1 MAERAYIVEAV
12 RTAGGKR
19 DGRLS
24 LWHPAD
30 LGAKVLD
37 ELVTRLDMDP
47 ALVDDVV
54 FGCVDQVG
62 AQSGN
67 VARNAILSSSFPESV
82 PGTSVDRQCGSSQQ
96 AIHFAIQAVMSGTQ
110 DIVIGGG
117 VEVMSM
123 VPIGAA
129 VKDGYDA
136 GHGLPFDSEGM
147 KERYPGVF
155 FSQFTGAE
163 LVADKWNLS
172 REDLDKFA
180 LESHQK
186 AAHATE
192 SKYFD
197 REILPVEGR
206 NAEGMNDLVMAD
218 EGIRFDASLDKLAGL
233 NPVTEGGVITAGN
246 ASQITDGAAA
256 VMVCNVAGL
265 NKIQA
270 NPHQPR
276 KDFNDSKME
285 ELVLSIKEK
294 GILQPIA
301 VRELKNGNYE
311 IIAGE
316 RRYRASK
323 AIGLKSIPAYILSV
337 EDESEIMEFALI
349 ENIQRDDLNPI
360 EESEAY
366 ASLKSKYNLSQKEIS
381 KKVGKS
387 RSLIANSLR
396 LLKLPSSIKEDIKN
410 NKLSMGHAVSLL
422 GLKSKTQMLAIA
434 NRIIKNKLSVRN
446 TEEIISKI
454 NSNAPKSN

>member
-1 MAERAYIVEAV
+1 MAEKAYIVEAV

-54 FGCVDQVG
+54 FGCLDQVG

-256 VMVCNVAGL
+256 VMVCNDAGL
-265 NKIQA
+265 KKIQA
-270 NPHQPR
+270 NPRAEIVSISVVGDDPVFMLTGPIPASIQALKTANLTIDDMDLYEVNEAFAPVPLAWAEDLKADR
-276 KDFNDSKME
+276 SK
-285 ELVLSIKEK
+285 LNV
-294 GILQPIA
+294 
-301 VRELKNGNYE
+301 NGGAMALGHPLGATGAKLMTTLLHE
-311 IIAGE
+311 ME
-316 RRYRASK
+316 RRESTYGLQ
-323 AIGLKSIPAYILSV
+323 AICEG
-337 EDESEIMEFALI
+337 
-349 ENIQRDDLNPI
+349 
-360 EESEAY
+360 
-366 ASLKSKYNLSQKEIS
+366 
-381 KKVGKS
+381 GGT
-387 RSLIANSLR
+387 AN
-396 LLKLPSSIKEDIKN
+396 
-410 NKLSMGHAVSLL
+410 A
-422 GLKSKTQMLAIA
+422 T
-434 NRIIKNKLSVRN
+434 IIKR
-446 TEEIISKI
+446 I
-454 NSNAPKSN
+454 

>member
-1 MAERAYIVEAV
+1 MAEKAYIVEAV

-37 ELVTRLDMDP
+37 ELITRLDMDP

-197 REILPVEGR
+197 KEILPVEGR

-256 VMVCNVAGL
+256 VMVCNDAGL
-265 NKIQA
+265 KKIQA
-270 NPHQPR
+270 NPRAEIVSISVVGDDPVFMLTGPIPASIQALKIANLTIDDMDLYEVNEAFAPVPLAWAEDLKADR
-276 KDFNDSKME
+276 SK
-285 ELVLSIKEK
+285 LNV
-294 GILQPIA
+294 
-301 VRELKNGNYE
+301 NGGAMALGHPLGATGAKLMTTLLHE
-311 IIAGE
+311 ME
-316 RRYRASK
+316 RRESTYGLQ
-323 AIGLKSIPAYILSV
+323 AICEG
-337 EDESEIMEFALI
+337 
-349 ENIQRDDLNPI
+349 
-360 EESEAY
+360 
-366 ASLKSKYNLSQKEIS
+366 
-381 KKVGKS
+381 GGT
-387 RSLIANSLR
+387 AN
-396 LLKLPSSIKEDIKN
+396 
-410 NKLSMGHAVSLL
+410 A
-422 GLKSKTQMLAIA
+422 T
-434 NRIIKNKLSVRN
+434 IIKR
-446 TEEIISKI
+446 I
-454 NSNAPKSN
+454 

>member
-1 MAERAYIVEAV
+1 MAEKAYIVEAV

-47 ALVDDVV
+47 VLVDDVV

-172 REDLDKFA
+172 REDLDMFA

-197 REILPVEGR
+197 QEILPVEGR
-206 NAEGMNDLVMAD
+206 NSEGMKDLVMAD

-256 VMVCNVAGL
+256 VMVCNDAGL
-265 NKIQA
+265 KKIQA
-270 NPHQPR
+270 SPR
-276 KDFNDSKME
+276 AEIVSISVVGDDPVFMLTGPIPASIQALKTANLTIDDMDLYEVNEAFAPVPLAWAE
-285 ELVLSIKEK
+285 ELKADRSKLNV
-294 GILQPIA
+294 
-301 VRELKNGNYE
+301 NGGAMALGHPLGATGAKLMTTLLHE
-311 IIAGE
+311 ME
-316 RRYRASK
+316 RRESTYGLQ
-323 AIGLKSIPAYILSV
+323 AICEG
-337 EDESEIMEFALI
+337 
-349 ENIQRDDLNPI
+349 
-360 EESEAY
+360 
-366 ASLKSKYNLSQKEIS
+366 
-381 KKVGKS
+381 GGT
-387 RSLIANSLR
+387 AN
-396 LLKLPSSIKEDIKN
+396 
-410 NKLSMGHAVSLL
+410 A
-422 GLKSKTQMLAIA
+422 T
-434 NRIIKNKLSVRN
+434 IIKR
-446 TEEIISKI
+446 I
-454 NSNAPKSN
+454 